1 MKLLP
6 PKADFLSYG
15 FDIDKDV
22 IGNKDSIDFL
32 TYGLNVLLEIEVSQ
46 REQKTMII
54 KNMVKQNI
62 ISEEQSVKV
71 LTKKLTERDSSFDS
85 NWIMR
90 KAFLS
95 DTNQQLIKKFEI

>member
-32 TYGLNVLLEIEVSQ
+32 TYGLNVLLEIEVS
-46 REQKTMII
+46 
-54 KNMVKQNI
+54 
-62 ISEEQSVKV
+62 
-71 LTKKLTERDSSFDS
+71 
-85 NWIMR
+85 
-90 KAFLS
+90 
-95 DTNQQLIKKFEI
+95 